1 MNNPLTTAILI
12 VSDRAL
18 TGERRDATGPALRDF
33 LQGKALQ
40 IVELKIVPDEK
51 TQIAAALRKLCEK
64 ADLVLSAGGTGLA
77 KRDVTPEA
85 TGEVIEKIV
94 PGIAEAM
101 RAAGLLKTP
110 HAMLSRGIAGAR
122 SGSLIINLPGSPKGA
137 VESLEAV
144 WEALPHAC
152 AVLKGPVQDET
163 HRPQTG

>member
-1 MNNPLTTAILI
+1 MPNPLTVAILI
-12 VSDRAL
+12 VSDRAM
-18 TGERRDATGPALRDF
+18 TGERPDATGPALQEF
-33 LQGKALQ
+33 LQHKAAQ

-85 TGEVIEKIV
+85 TAEVIEKTV

-101 RAAGLLKTP
+101 RAAGLAKTP
-110 HAMLSRGIAGAR
+110 HAMLSRGVVGVR
-122 SGSLIINLPGSPKGA
+122 GRSLIVNLPGSPKGA

-144 WEALPHAC
+144 WPALPHAV
-152 AVLKGPVQDET
+152 AVLVGPVADGE
-163 HRPQTG
+163 HRPER